1 MLVGCCPRLQ
11 AEMREE
17 KEGNAE
23 VGCED
28 EEEDVGQSLLRRR
41 QPSAAKDVRCR
52 ITAEITQQVP
62 LSLGGVGVG
71 YKG

>member
-1 MLVGCCPRLQ
+1 
-11 AEMREE
+11 MREE
-17 KEGNAE
+17 KERNAE
-23 VGCED
+23 VRCED

-41 QPSAAKDVRCR
+41 QPSAARDVRCR

>member
-1 MLVGCCPRLQ
+1 
-11 AEMREE
+11 MREE

-28 EEEDVGQSLLRRR
+28 EEDVGQSLLRKL
-41 QPSAAKDVRCR
+41 QPSAAKDMRCR

-62 LSLGGVGVG
+62 LSLGGVVWGT
-71 YKG
+71 KGESHLNQT